1 MNEEKS
7 RSWLIRDNTNVIRGP
22 YSQTEVANLIKK
34 GQLKGKT
41 EVACANSYWFA
52 LDEKAEVAKFFPELN
67 LKVAEQPT
75 QMTATLTQ
83 ADVSDHVMEA
93 TQVIQAPK
101 PAEPEPG
108 GEGEGI
114 QWLSDEFADEF
125 GEDAPGEA
133 EAAGAL
139 PAAEGAEGDNV
150 NTQEMVINDLL
161 NRSSVKNDT
170 LPSERRDFKGDK
182 PTPINSLI
190 KAKDR
195 GQQPQNM
202 VQVPV
207 GRHET
212 GGKILPAAE
221 EPAPAAPG
229 NNRNKLLLVAAGL
242 VIVGAGIALASGVL
256 KRGSTPSA
264 KTAADISQKRFLAP
278 LEAVRRSLLLFDLEE
293 AKSGISELELQAESK
308 GSVVLPM
315 AQALL
320 KKEFLY
326 DTDGAFMALQT
337 ARSLAKDKSAEAE
350 VDNLM
355 AVYRFEKDRSDALD
369 DLRRVAEASPD
380 VSVFRYNYA
389 LGHLRAGHARDAIAI
404 ASKGSVAASDPVAE
418 DFSILLGW
426 AREVQSKGSD
436 PSIETAYQRA
446 LEVNPFSAKARLGL
460 AIYRLRKGGMKA
472 SEMDFRAFIES
483 LPELDPPS
491 QVVNF
496 RKMSDFEFYIF
507 ARAQLRD
514 LNVPLGAAG
523 AKPSPLVMAVDAVL
537 SCLQSR
543 TGEAG
548 KILEVALTGAPGD
561 SSILKAMGYHRF
573 KEGRH
578 AEVIELLK
586 ELARERSSFAVN
598 MLVGKAQLKVGR
610 RDEALKFFEQITA
623 AEPSRSEGWSL
634 LGDLQLQ
641 RGQGEEA
648 RKNLRNALQ
657 RNPGDILALRGLE
670 QLGEAATSSPE
681 LAGNLP
687 F

>member
-1 MNEEKS
+1 MNEEKN
-7 RSWLIRDNTNVIRGP
+7 RAWLIRDNTNVIRGP
-22 YSQTEVANLIKK
+22 YSQIEVANLIKK

-41 EVACANSYWFA
+41 EVACANSYWFT

-67 LKVAEQPT
+67 LKVPEQAT

-83 ADVSDHVMEA
+83 AEASEQAMEA
-93 TQVIQAPK
+93 TQVIAAPK
-101 PAEPEPG
+101 PAAPEPS

-125 GEDAPGEA
+125 GEDGPGAEAGGSGEA
-133 EAAGAL
+133 QP
-139 PAAEGAEGDNV
+139 PAAEGDNA
-150 NTQEMVINDLL
+150 NTQEMVLNDLL

-190 KAKDR
+190 KTKDR
-195 GQQPQNM
+195 GQQPQNI

-207 GRHET
+207 GRHEP
-212 GGKILPAAE
+212 GAKILPAAE
-221 EPAPAAPG
+221 EPATPQPAS
-229 NNRNKLLLVAAGL
+229 RKKLLLVAGGL
-242 VIVGAGIALASGVL
+242 VIAGAAIAVATGLL
-256 KRGSTPSA
+256 KHDAAPSA
-264 KTAADISQKRFLAP
+264 KTAAGISQKRALAP
-278 LEAVRRSLLLFDLEE
+278 LEAVRRALLLFDLEE
-293 AKSGISELELQAESK
+293 AKSGISELEMQAESK
-308 GSVVLPM
+308 GGVVLPM

-326 DTDGAFMALQT
+326 DTDGALISLQT
-337 ARSLAKDKSAEAE
+337 ARSLAKDKSAE

-355 AVYRFEKDRSDALD
+355 ATYRYEKDRDDALE
-369 DLRRVAEASPD
+369 DLRHVTEGSPD
-380 VSVFRYNYA
+380 VPVFRYNYA

-404 ASKGSVAASDPVAE
+404 ASKGSVPASDPVSE

-426 AREVQSKGSD
+426 ARELQSKGAD
-436 PSIETAYQRA
+436 PSIESAYQRA

-472 SEMDFRAFIES
+472 SEMDFRAFIEA

-496 RKMSDFEFYIF
+496 RKMSDYEFYNF

-561 SSILKAMGYHRF
+561 TSILKAMGYHRF

-586 ELARERSSFAVN
+586 ELARDRSSFAVN

-610 RDEALKFFEQITA
+610 RDEARKYFEQITA

>member
-1 MNEEKS
+1 MNEEKN

-22 YSQTEVANLIKK
+22 YRQAEVANLIKK

-41 EVACANSYWFA
+41 EVACANSYWFT

-67 LKVAEQPT
+67 LKVPEKAT

-83 ADVSDHVMEA
+83 ADVADHVMEA
-93 TQVIQAPK
+93 TQVIAAAK

-108 GEGEGI
+108 AEGEGI

-125 GEDAPGEA
+125 GENSPE
-133 EAAGAL
+133 GAK
-139 PAAEGAEGDNV
+139 PAAAPASTDPNAPDS
-150 NTQEMVINDLL
+150 QEMVINDLL
-161 NRSSVKNDT
+161 SRSSVKNDT
-170 LPSERRDFKGDK
+170 LPSERKDFKGEK
-182 PTPINSLI
+182 PMPINSLLRG
-190 KAKDR
+190 KDR
-195 GQQPQNM
+195 APQPAGN
-202 VQVPV
+202 VVKVPV

-212 GGKILPAAE
+212 GGTILPAEAE
-221 EPAPAAPG
+221 PIPASPG
-229 NNRNKLLLVAAGL
+229 NRNKVLLVVAGL
-242 VIVGAGIALASGVL
+242 VIVGAGLGIAVATGVL
-256 KRGSTPSA
+256 GSGSSPGTKAPA
-264 KTAADISQKRFLAP
+264 KISQKRAVSP

-293 AKSGISELELQAESK
+293 AKSGIADLELQADPK
-308 GSVVLPM
+308 GGVVLPM

-337 ARSLAKDKSAEAE
+337 ARSLAKDKAAEAE
-350 VDNLM
+350 VENLM
-355 AVYRFEKDRSDALD
+355 AVYRFEKDRGDALE
-369 DLRRVAEASPD
+369 DLRRVSEASLD
-380 VSVFRYNYA
+380 VPVFRYNYA
-389 LGHLRAGHARDAIAI
+389 LGHLRSGHPRDAIAV
-404 ASKGSVAASDPVAE
+404 ASKGNFSAGEPIGE
-418 DFSILLGW
+418 DMNILLGW
-426 AREVQSKGSD
+426 ARELQSKGAE
-436 PSIETAYQRA
+436 PSIESAYQRA
-446 LEVNPFSAKARLGL
+446 LEVNPFSPKARLGL

-496 RKMSDFEFYIF
+496 RKMSDHEFYSF

-543 TGEAG
+543 TAEAG
-548 KILEVALTGAPGD
+548 KILEVALAGAPGD

-586 ELARERSSFAVN
+586 ELARDRSSFAVN
-598 MLVGKAQLKVGR
+598 FLMGKAQLKVGR
-610 RDEALKFFEQITA
+610 RDEARKYFEQITA
-623 AEPSRSEGWSL
+623 TDPSRSEGWSL
-634 LGDLQLQ
+634 LGDLQL
-641 RGQGEEA
+641 RKGEGEEA
-648 RKNLRNALQ
+648 RKNFRNALQ
-657 RNPGDILALRGLE
+657 RNSGDILALRGLE